1 MAKDLSQS
9 SDSTSVSLISRLRRQ
24 EPDAWVR
31 LSRIYG
37 PLVYRWCR
45 RAGVHPDDTADVV
58 QEVFRAVAKSIDG
71 FRRENDSDSFRG
83 WLFGITRFKVN
94 DHFRSLAKRPDAAG
108 GTTMQQ
114 QFAQIPEL
122 DEASSHRITS
132 VDDQSL
138 VVREVLKLIRGEFEE
153 KSWQAFWRTTI
164 DGQTSTDAAAELNMT
179 PNAVRQAKYRILQR
193 LRREL
198 EEMDDLP

>member
-1 MAKDLSQS
+1 MSNDISHS
-9 SDSTSVSLISRLRRQ
+9 RDSTSVSLIRRLRQR

-45 RAGVHPDDTADVV
+45 RAGVRPGDTADVV
-58 QEVFRAVAKSIDG
+58 QEVFRAVANSIDG
-71 FRRENDSDSFRG
+71 FRRKNEGDSFRG
-83 WLFGITRFKVN
+83 WLFGITRFKIQ

-114 QFAQIPEL
+114 RLAQVPEW
-122 DEASSHRITS
+122 DEASSPSITS
-132 VDDQSL
+132 GDDHSL
-138 VVREVLKLIRGEFEE
+138 VVREALKLIRGEFTE
-153 KSWQAFWRTTI
+153 KNWQAFWRTTI
-164 DGQTSTDAAAELNMT
+164 DGQTSTDAAAELDMT
-179 PNAVRQAKYRILQR
+179 ANAVRQAKYRVLRR

-198 EEMDDLP
+198 EEMEDLS